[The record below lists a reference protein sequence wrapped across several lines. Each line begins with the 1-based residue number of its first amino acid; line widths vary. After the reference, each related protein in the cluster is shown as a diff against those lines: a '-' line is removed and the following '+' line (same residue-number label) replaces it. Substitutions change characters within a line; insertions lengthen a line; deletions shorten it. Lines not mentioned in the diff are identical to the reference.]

1 MNNIMT
7 TTELKRK
14 LIIKINNL
22 ENNMLLEEISRLAGV
37 EDEETGIYSLS
48 EEQKEAVEQA
58 QEQYLKG
65 EFLSNKEANKEI
77 DEWLGE

>member
-1 MNNIMT
+1 MT